1 MHTDVGDLAAQR
13 EADVAHDEVPWYCQ
27 MYDRIEKRMG
37 PKMYDEM
44 RNKHDAQ
51 GYTPLALAAKLG
63 SLRMFNHLLGKLMK
77 VGSSSTQEYIETLH
91 LC

>member
-1 MHTDVGDLAAQR
+1 VHTDVGDLAAQR

-27 MYDRIEKRMG
+27 MY
-37 PKMYDEM
+37 
-44 RNKHDAQ
+44 NKHDAQ